1 MLSLMTKKLKCRKGF
16 TLVELMVVVV
26 IIGILSAV
34 AVPMFNSSQTKA
46 AAAAHEANVRTL
58 IGAATAAVA
67 SEGVPASDVTW
78 DGTDVTNDDTAYNWE
93 KYIAAPW
100 PKIPKNV
107 PTANAT
113 VGGKFT
119 GTATGDANYQVV
131 ITGGTGAIKVT
142 AKAASTGG

>member
-26 IIGILSAV
+26 IIGILAGI
-34 AVPMFNSSQTKA
+34 AVPMFNSSQAKA

-67 SEGVPASDVTW
+67 SEGVPTSDVTW
-78 DGTDVTNDDTAYNWE
+78 DGSAMTENAAYNWG

-107 PTANAT
+107 PDDNAT